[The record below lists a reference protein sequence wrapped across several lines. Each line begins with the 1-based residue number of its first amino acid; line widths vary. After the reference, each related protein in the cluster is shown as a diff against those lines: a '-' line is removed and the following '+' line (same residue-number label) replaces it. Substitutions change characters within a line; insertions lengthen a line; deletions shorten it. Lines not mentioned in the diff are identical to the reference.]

1 MSSGAKEKLIK
12 SVAQAI
18 PMYVMIMF
26 KLPVTL
32 CEELEQL
39 IRYFW
44 WGEEKGQRKMHWVA
58 WEKLLQPKRQGG
70 LGFRDLRKFNQA
82 LLARESWRLLQFPD
96 SLYVRVLD
104 AKYYP
109 NGELVDTVFLG
120 EASPMWRAIE
130 YGLELLKKGII
141 WRISSRMKVNIWRDP
156 WIVIP
161 PSCRISLKKGRS
173 RLRWISELMKEGTR
187 EWDEQITPK
196 NPHTEYISFDV
207 VDMPYPYNTIF
218 VQGLLNT
225 FEAALDSGYL
235 CLKIPTIFGV
245 LSVFGRSLAR
255 CQKH

>member
-44 WGEEKGQRKMHWVA
+44 WGEERGQRKMHWVA

-161 PSCRISLKKGRS
+161 PSCRISLKKGRN
-173 RLRWISELMKEGTR
+173 RLRWISQLMKEGTR